1 MGKHKFDENEA
12 FDLLRQTVKCRTVNP
27 PGNEVV
33 LARQLQ
39 SFLKENKIDAKVDE
53 FAPGRANLV
62 FRLKGETASPALLLT
77 GHLDTVPVGEMKW
90 RHEPFACESENGLVY
105 GRGIADMKSS
115 VAAMLYAL
123 ILLRREGLTPEQDVV
138 FLATA
143 DEEVSR
149 RGAAAFVKSGGMS
162 DIGAVLV
169 GEPSNSDILLA
180 HKGAMWLKVTA
191 RGKTA
196 HGSMP
201 HLGVNAVNGMAKFI
215 HILNAQSFACLP
227 NPLLGSPTFS
237 VNSIQGGVAV
247 NVVPDSCVCTID
259 IRTIPGQ
266 TEKDIRDFVDAA
278 LAKAAAGD
286 ADFCAQYEFLTSA
299 LPVEGVKEHHIVQ
312 ALEAAAGKTLIKRG
326 VNYYTDASTLLD
338 GKILPLAIYGPG
350 DDKQAHQPDEHI
362 ILEKYFTAIEVYK
375 NFVSAFK
382 I

>member
-1 MGKHKFDENEA
+1 M
-12 FDLLRQTVKCRTVNP
+12 LRQTVKCNTVNP
-27 PGNEVV
+27 PGDEAV

-39 SFLKENKIDAKVDE
+39 DVLKENNIDAVVDE

-62 FRLKGETASPALLLT
+62 LRVKGETDSPALLLT
-77 GHLDTVPVGEMKW
+77 GHLDTVPAGEVKW

-123 ILLRREGLTPEQDVV
+123 IILRREGLTPKQDVV
-138 FLATA
+138 FLGTA

-149 RGAAAFVKSGGMS
+149 RGAEAFVKSGGMS

-169 GEPSNSDILLA
+169 GEPSNGDILLA
-180 HKGAMWLKVTA
+180 HKGAVWLKVTA

-201 HLGVNAVNGMAKFI
+201 HLGVNAVSGMARFI
-215 HILNAQSFACLP
+215 NILNEQSFTCP
-227 NPLLGSPTFS
+227 PSPLLGSPTFS
-237 VNSIQGGVAV
+237 VNSVQGGVAT

-266 TEKDIRDFVDAA
+266 TEKEILAFIDAA
-278 LAKAAAGD
+278 LAKAAEGH

-299 LPVEGVKEHHIVQ
+299 PPVEGIKGHHIVR
-312 ALEAAAGKTLIKRG
+312 ALEAAAGKPLLKRG
-326 VNYYTDASTLLD
+326 VNYYTDASTLLGD
-338 GKILPLAIYGPG
+338 KVLPLVIYGPG
-350 DDKQAHQPDEHI
+350 DDKQAHQPDEYI
-362 ILEKYFTAIEVYK
+362 VLEKYFEAIGVYK
-375 NFVSAFK
+375 NFIAEFK